1 MVMVFK
7 ANFKLIGLIA
17 KETTLFAGH
26 VVPGSTV
33 SCRGE
38 AHRYSV
44 HLY

>member
-1 MVMVFK
+1 MVVVFK
-7 ANFKLIGLIA
+7 GNFKLIGLFA
-17 KETTLFAGH
+17 KKRTLFAGH
-26 VVPGSTV
+26 VVVGSTA